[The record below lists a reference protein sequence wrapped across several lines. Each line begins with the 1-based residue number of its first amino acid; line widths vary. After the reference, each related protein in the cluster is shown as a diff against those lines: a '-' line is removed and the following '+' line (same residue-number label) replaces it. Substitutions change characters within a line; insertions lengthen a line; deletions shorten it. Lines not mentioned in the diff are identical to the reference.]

1 MNSKISLKNSGIQKT
16 KINTSGILGT
26 FEKQHTKIYSLN
38 HKGMNLTSQNSRSNS
53 KSKISI
59 NNINVNAKNLNLN
72 ANTLNLSML
81 KKISHSP
88 KNNFPKFSK
97 KIISNLRNQFNE
109 ITHNNAKNE
118 KNYANDFSFNLF
130 YGNKKEIKART
141 NLNSN
146 EKRKKN
152 KSIPFKF
159 LHTDC
164 DEDFYETDR
173 VSLESL
179 DLEDNQQQILLK
191 EHYSK
196 KKDKNYQEKYK
207 ELKKQYNKELSENKR
222 IMGDNLNLKKTVHIF
237 KNIIQIQKEK
247 VDECI
252 NKIMIQKNRE
262 IEELKNKYENKVNAL
277 ISENSK
283 LKKLFIEAN
292 YYLNLSESQ
301 RSKSINRIIS
311 NLSQLLTENSYLRK
325 IISNDIQGRV
335 NMKHILTKKIDQ
347 LHQRNETKVNL
358 DDDNI
363 VSDLNQSNSSQIDL
377 DDLNTNYSHTQPS
390 MNYTG
395 SFGNSNLYLKKTM
408 KKEVMNNLNI
418 LSCEKKKDDIYNIY
432 KSQVLKSKNKGKCN
446 IKINYI
452 NKKK

>member
-1 MNSKISLKNSGIQKT
+1 MNSKISLKNSGAQKT
-16 KINTSGILGT
+16 KINTSGILGA

-38 HKGMNLTSQNSRSNS
+38 HKGMSLTSQNSRSNS

-72 ANTLNLSML
+72 ANNLNLSML

-109 ITHNNAKNE
+109 ITHNNLKND
-118 KNYANDFSFNLF
+118 KNCVNDFSFNLF
-130 YGNKKEIKART
+130 NDNKKSIKART

-146 EKRKKN
+146 EKRKLD

-159 LHTDC
+159 FHTDY

-179 DLEDNQQQILLK
+179 NLEDNQQQILLK

-196 KKDKNYQEKYK
+196 KKDKNYPEKYK

-222 IMGDNLNLKKTVHIF
+222 IMGDNLNLKKIVNIF

-247 VDECI
+247 VDEFI
-252 NKIMIQKNRE
+252 NKIITQKNKE

-277 ISENSK
+277 IYENSK
-283 LKKLFIEAN
+283 LKKLFLETN
-292 YYLNLSESQ
+292 YYLNLSEIQ
-301 RSKSINRIIS
+301 KSKSINKIIS
-311 NLSQLLTENSYLRK
+311 NFSQLLTENSYLRK
-325 IISNDIQGRV
+325 LISNDTQGKV
-335 NMKHILTKKIDQ
+335 NMKHNLSKKKDHF
-347 LHQRNETKVNL
+347 HQRSETKVNL
-358 DDDNI
+358 DEENI
-363 VSDLNQSNSSQIDL
+363 ISDLSQSNSSQIDL
-377 DDLNTNYSHTQPS
+377 DELNANYSHTQPS

-418 LSCEKKKDDIYNIY
+418 TSYEKKKDDIYNIY
-432 KSQVLKSKNKGKCN
+432 KSKVLKPKNKVKCN